1 MKKHIWVLLREFAIS
16 AMNTALI
23 VSHCKNAFDSG
34 TERQGQAGLSVS
46 LRCTDSRDGFLSSGR
61 AVLHC
66 ESSRKKKKKKR
77 KLNPTC

>member
-34 TERQGQAGLSVS
+34 MNGKGKQDFLCLCDAPTLKMDFSPQGVWFFTASVQ
-46 LRCTDSRDGFLSSGR
+46 
-61 AVLHC
+61 
-66 ESSRKKKKKKR
+66 KKR